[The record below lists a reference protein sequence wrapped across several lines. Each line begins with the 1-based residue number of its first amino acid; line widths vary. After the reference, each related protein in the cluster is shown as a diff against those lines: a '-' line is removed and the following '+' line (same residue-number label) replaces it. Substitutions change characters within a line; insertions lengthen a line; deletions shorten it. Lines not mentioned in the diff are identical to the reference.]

1 MIDLNESKG
10 TPDIIKD
17 IINENSTTINKI
29 IENSIDDVFSLN
41 INKNINLD
49 EKTLSLKCD
58 LNIYFHFNKDYNGNI
73 KFEKCIESNFKNC
86 EINIFIPK
94 NFEKIRVYKSIV
106 HELTH
111 LYELYQIK
119 DIFDKTSWMKSKNLN
134 TYDILSNSKG
144 LIRYFRDIFYSSL
157 SHEIRSN
164 LSSLHILLIG
174 LKSKDEK
181 YLRNMLEKTSEWSR
195 YRSISEFNPEQYL
208 FDLLNNY
215 DLDFILN
222 SFYLFNKVLE
232 IKYKPIQ
239 NKENLIKYFNNWKRY
254 FIDISNKYEFKIN
267 KKIKEVIES
276 EDDEYGTEIYEDKIL
291 KYSDYLNDT
300 QHNRDLKISKLLNIN
315 YKDYF

>member
-58 LNIYFHFNKDYNGNI
+58 LNIYFQFNKYYNGNI

-111 LYELYQIK
+111 LYELYQIR
-119 DIFDKTSWMKSKNLN
+119 DIFDKTSWMKSRNLN

-181 YLRNMLEKTSEWSR
+181 YLRSMLEKTSEWSR
-195 YRSISEFNPEQYL
+195 YKSISEFNPEQYL

-215 DLDFILN
+215 DLYFILN
-222 SFYLFNKVLE
+222 SFNLFNKVLE

-239 NKENLIKYFNNWKRY
+239 NKENLLKYFNNWKRY
-254 FIDISNKYEFKIN
+254 FIDISNKYEYKIN

>member
-1 MIDLNESKG
+1 
-10 TPDIIKD
+10 
-17 IINENSTTINKI
+17 
-29 IENSIDDVFSLN
+29 
-41 INKNINLD
+41 
-49 EKTLSLKCD
+49 
-58 LNIYFHFNKDYNGNI
+58 
-73 KFEKCIESNFKNC
+73 
-86 EINIFIPK
+86 
-94 NFEKIRVYKSIV
+94 
-106 HELTH
+106 
-111 LYELYQIK
+111 
-119 DIFDKTSWMKSKNLN
+119 
-134 TYDILSNSKG
+134 
-144 LIRYFRDIFYSSL
+144 
-157 SHEIRSN
+157 
-164 LSSLHILLIG
+164 
-174 LKSKDEK
+174 
-181 YLRNMLEKTSEWSR
+181 MLEKTSEWSR

-222 SFYLFNKVLE
+222 SFNLFNKVLE

>member
-29 IENSIDDVFSLN
+29 IENSIDDVLSLN

-58 LNIYFHFNKDYNGNI
+58 LNIYFHFDKDYNGNI

-181 YLRNMLEKTSEWSR
+181 YLRSMLEKTSEWSR
-195 YRSISEFNPEQYL
+195 YKSISEFNPEQYL

-222 SFYLFNKVLE
+222 SFNLFNKVLE

-254 FIDISNKYEFKIN
+254 FIDISNKYEYKIN

-291 KYSDYLNDT
+291 KYSDYLNDI
-300 QHNRDLKISKLLNIN
+300 QHNRDLKISKLLNTN